1 MHPDLA
7 HDLMGLII
15 EGPEE
20 DLIWSAFNEG
30 EDHEMLPMPI
40 DEEEMEARAAE
51 M

>member
-1 MHPDLA
+1 LPSDLA
-7 HDLMGLII
+7 HDLLGLII

-30 EDHEMLPMPI
+30 EDQEIDPMAI
-40 DEEEMEARAAE
+40 DEEELEARAVD